1 LWAFRCRVAS
11 FDTSVFFWQNSKGE
25 KKWGLTD
32 EKERNLLEAWG
43 KDSYSDDVE
52 VRKKKPKS
60 DKKKK
65 KTQN

>member
-1 LWAFRCRVAS
+1 M
-11 FDTSVFFWQNSKGE
+11 
-25 KKWGLTD
+25 TD